1 MRRQWR
7 QVEYLTNCFWR
18 RWQREY
24 LPLLQNRNKW
34 HYVRRN
40 IQKGDLVIVADDNA
54 PRNQWR
60 IGLVKDTYPGKDQLV
75 RSALVKI
82 GTSELVRPIV
92 KLGLLEGAS

>member
-1 MRRQWR
+1 M
-7 QVEYLTNCFWR
+7 
-18 RWQREY
+18 
-24 LPLLQNRNKW
+24 
-34 HYVRRN
+34 
-40 IQKGDLVIVADDNA
+40 ADDSA

-82 GTSELVRPIV
+82 GTSGLVRPIV